1 MTLKIIL
8 ISIKFYLKLIGK
20 INPLLKSKALKCLCR
35 PEFLV
40 VKMQRQSCSRPNNS
54 TPSSQFSKMV
64 IKSFYAN
71 TVPAVPLTRVAHN
84 PILSRSQI
92 DDQVNRRRVCVLESA
107 HLHVCGFG

>member
-1 MTLKIIL
+1 
-8 ISIKFYLKLIGK
+8 
-20 INPLLKSKALKCLCR
+20 
-35 PEFLV
+35 
-40 VKMQRQSCSRPNNS
+40 
-54 TPSSQFSKMV
+54 MV

-107 HLHVCGFG
+107 HLHVCGFGSNGNPEVYKEKKLVVYCQQSHQHLSVSFLIFGCFDGVRGLANG